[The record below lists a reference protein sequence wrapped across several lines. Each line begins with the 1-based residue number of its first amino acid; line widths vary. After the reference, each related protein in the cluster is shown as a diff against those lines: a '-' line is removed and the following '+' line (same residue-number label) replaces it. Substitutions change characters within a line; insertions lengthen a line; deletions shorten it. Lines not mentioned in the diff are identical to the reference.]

1 MGDGEMTNDLAL
13 QLMSQMLWAALL
25 IAGPVLLLSMAVGVL
40 VSVIQVVTQVQ
51 DASLSFVP
59 KMLAVFV
66 ALVVFG
72 PWMLKKLVNYASAV
86 IGGIPSLF

>member
-1 MGDGEMTNDLAL
+1 MTNDLAL

>member
-1 MGDGEMTNDLAL
+1 MTNDLAL

-25 IAGPVLLLSMAVGVL
+25 IAGPVLLLSMVVGVL
-40 VSVIQVVTQVQ
+40 ISVIQVVTQVQ

-66 ALVVFG
+66 AMVAFG
-72 PWMLKKLVNYASAV
+72 PWMLKKLVNYATSV
-86 IGGIPSLF
+86 IGSIPSLF